1 MTYRRS
7 VEGIRPSDRRRG
19 AADAGGALFKPVR
32 DGGDPRDH
40 PDDGGRRPMRTGAL
54 ARWVPD
60 GRDPRDHPDD
70 GGGVLIEPVP
80 DGGHIIGAQR
90 IVDDPV

>member
-1 MTYRRS
+1 L
-7 VEGIRPSDRRRG
+7 I
-19 AADAGGALFKPVR
+19 KP
-32 DGGDPRDH
+32 
-40 PDDGGRRPMRTGAL
+40 
-54 ARWVPD
+54 VPD

-80 DGGHIIGAQR
+80 DGGHIIGAPR